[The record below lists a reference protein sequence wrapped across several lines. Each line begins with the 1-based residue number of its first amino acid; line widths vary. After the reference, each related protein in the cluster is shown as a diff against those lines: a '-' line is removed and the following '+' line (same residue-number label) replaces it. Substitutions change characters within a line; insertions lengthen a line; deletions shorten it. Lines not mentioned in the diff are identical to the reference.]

1 MSVKC
6 NGCQKD
12 VQWKKPYN
20 QGDKP
25 VEMDG
30 SAHICPAFS
39 KKKSFTVSKF
49 PVGRMPEIFDL
60 SMALLDT
67 LEEKHKLNLSST
79 DKAIFVESVFR
90 TISGN
95 YKP

>member
-1 MSVKC
+1 MTVQCK
-6 NGCQKD
+6 GCKKD
-12 VQWKKPYN
+12 VMWKKPYV

-25 VEMDG
+25 VELDG
-30 SAHICPAFS
+30 KEHICPEFS

-49 PVGRMPEIFDL
+49 PVGKMPEIFDL

-67 LEEKHKLNLSST
+67 LQEKHKLNLSST

-90 TISGN
+90 TISGS

>member
-1 MSVKC
+1 MTVQCK
-6 NGCQKD
+6 GCKKE
-12 VQWKKPYN
+12 VMWKKPYT

-25 VEMDG
+25 VELDG
-30 SAHICPAFS
+30 AEHICPEFS
-39 KKKSFTVSKF
+39 KKKPYSVSKF
-49 PVGRMPEIFDL
+49 PIGVMPDIFNQ

-67 LEEKHKLNLSST
+67 LQEKHKLNLSSA

-95 YKP
+95 YKQ